1 MENREEEKAGWTSI
15 TAVFDSKLSEGQC
28 SLLERY
34 GLSYDWRKLTDD
46 AYSDLYEKVGNLII
60 KKGVNES
67 GDGENELGERL
78 HDILDRLYDAYPDG
92 LLVDDEG
99 SAAYTQVEKLGL

>member
-1 MENREEEKAGWTSI
+1 M
-15 TAVFDSKLSEGQC
+15 TAEFDSKLSEGQC

-34 GLSYDWRKLTDD
+34 GLSYDWRKLTDN

-60 KKGVNES
+60 KKGINGS

-78 HDILDRLYDAYPDG
+78 HDILDKLYDAYPDE

-99 SAAYTQVEKLGL
+99 GAAYTQVEKLK